1 MLERQGGTH
10 YTATTFPPHH
20 YDAHSVHRSHG
31 VRMLPVANPTNQI
44 CMSMTIPGHK
54 SFISPVGQNL
64 ITTVNQ
70 LPGAGP
76 PVASPISAV
85 PSSSAVVGTTDLR
98 YVS

>member
-1 MLERQGGTH
+1 
-10 YTATTFPPHH
+10 
-20 YDAHSVHRSHG
+20 
-31 VRMLPVANPTNQI
+31 MLPVANPSNQI
-44 CMSMTIPGHK
+44 SISMTMPGHK
-54 SFISPVGQNL
+54 SFLSPVEQNL

-98 YVS
+98 YVSQH